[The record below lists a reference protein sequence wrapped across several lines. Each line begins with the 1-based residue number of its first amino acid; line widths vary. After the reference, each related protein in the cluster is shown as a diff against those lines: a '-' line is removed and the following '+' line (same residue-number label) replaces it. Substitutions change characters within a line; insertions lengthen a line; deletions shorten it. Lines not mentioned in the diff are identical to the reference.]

1 MYIEVGGKLVGEY
14 LPRHGHTYVCT
25 HAQTDTWTD
34 NPIKTIISNSLTL
47 THPTCLWRPVG
58 GDLAEIFGT
67 RKLESLGHRVA
78 LCV

>member
-14 LPRHGHTYVCT
+14 LPRHGHTLY
-25 HAQTDTWTD
+25 ARTDRHMD
-34 NPIKTIISNSLTL
+34 GQPDKNNNSLTL

-67 RKLESLGHRVA
+67 RKLESLGHRAA
-78 LCV
+78 LFV